1 MTNRFKV
8 FDLLHRGIRNA
19 LAQLLL
25 QAGKT
30 DFGDPGEVASL
41 GRAGQEIFA
50 LLSTHAA
57 DEEEVTLAAL
67 EEKLPGATGQTV
79 AAHRKIEKLQ
89 AELEFQLHEI
99 ALRAARGE
107 GVREQG
113 RIFYWALNEF
123 YARYLL
129 HMLEEEVDTQELLW
143 QYFTDV
149 ELMVHRRQVMLRM
162 SSRTLLNWLK
172 YIVPAQGR
180 QERAAFLRG
189 LAATMPYGHFAQAIQ
204 VVEGVLPV
212 SEWQVLDGEL
222 TLAP

>member
-30 DFGDPGEVASL
+30 DFGNPREVACL
-41 GRAGQEIFA
+41 GRAGQEIFS
-50 LLSTHAA
+50 LLSIHAA
-57 DEEEVTLAAL
+57 DEEEVTLAAM
-67 EEKLPGATGQTV
+67 EEKLPGATSLTV

-89 AELEFQLHEI
+89 AELECQLHEI

-129 HMLEEEVDTQELLW
+129 HMLEEEVDIQELLW

-162 SSRTLLNWLK
+162 SSHTLLSWLK
-172 YIVPAQGR
+172 YIVPAQGQ

-189 LAATMPYGHFAQAIQ
+189 LSATMPYGHFAQAIQ
-204 VVEGVLPV
+204 VVEGVLSA
-212 SEWQVLDGEL
+212 SEWQVLDSEL
-222 TLAP
+222 ALAP

>member
-1 MTNRFKV
+1 MMNRFKV

-30 DFGDPGEVASL
+30 DFGNPPEVACL
-41 GRAGQEIFA
+41 GRTGQEIFS
-50 LLSTHAA
+50 LLSIHAA
-57 DEEEVTLAAL
+57 DEEEITLAAL
-67 EEKLPGATGQTV
+67 EEKLPGATHHMV
-79 AAHRKIEKLQ
+79 MVHRKLDKLQ
-89 AELEFQLHEI
+89 TELESQLHEI
-99 ALRAARGE
+99 TLRSARGE

-129 HMLEEEVDTQELLW
+129 YMLEEEVDTQELLW

-149 ELMVHRRQVMLRM
+149 ELTVQRRQTMLRM

-172 YIVPAQGR
+172 YIVPAQSR
-180 QERAAFLRG
+180 HERAVFLRG
-189 LAATMPYGHFAQAIQ
+189 LAATMPYVHFAQAIQ
-204 VVEGVLPV
+204 VVERVLPAT
-212 SEWQVLDGEL
+212 EWQVLDSEL
-222 TLAP
+222 ALAP